1 MQPLEAEG
9 HRQDHGCDGNT
20 SPNRISEGA
29 PERRL
34 GEHRAPSALER
45 RSGQNRKSSDAVTMN
60 EKMTNG
66 AETFGGGSLFL
77 LLLLDLF

>member
-9 HRQDHGCDGNT
+9 HRQDHGCGGNT
-20 SPNRISEGA
+20 SPEGA

-34 GEHRAPSALER
+34 GEHRPPRALEG
-45 RSGQNRKSSDAVTMN
+45 RSGQNRHSSDAVIMN